1 MARGFYEPPGCS
13 GASHSDAAKSEAIL
27 SEVLYEHRL
36 EIVEHRAEPLRD
48 TSGCARRST
57 PGFLFVEVVS
67 GE

>member
-1 MARGFYEPPGCS
+1 MARGFYEPSGRS
-13 GASHSDAAKSEAIL
+13 GASQSDSRAVAAIL

-48 TSGCARRST
+48 TSGCARRSA